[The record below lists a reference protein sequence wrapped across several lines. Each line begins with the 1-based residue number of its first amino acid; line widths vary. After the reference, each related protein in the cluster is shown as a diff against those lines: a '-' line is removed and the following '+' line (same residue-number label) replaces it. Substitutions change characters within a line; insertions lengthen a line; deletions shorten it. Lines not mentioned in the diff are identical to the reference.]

1 MKAVMSPEQP
11 LERRHT
17 GRPIDHDTRPCPTCN
32 LQAEFNERYVFDGE
46 VMPAWVCV
54 NPNCP
59 RIIARRRTQRL
70 ADALSSHEVVREA
83 RNVQAMAKRSIMK
96 SHACCE
102 RTVILAAE
110 SKARITG
117 QGLSRKGRRNRRG

>member
-11 LERRHT
+11 LERRHL
-17 GRPIDHDTRPCPTCN
+17 GRPTDHDTRPCPTCN
-32 LQAEFNERYVFDGE
+32 LQAEFNERFEFDGE

-59 RIIARRRTQRL
+59 RIIARRRTPR
-70 ADALSSHEVVREA
+70 ADTLRSDEVVREA
-83 RNVQAMAKRSIMK
+83 RNVQAMAKRSMMK
-96 SHACCE
+96 SHACYE
-102 RTVILAAE
+102 RSLILAAE

-117 QGLSRKGRRNRRG
+117 QALSRKGRRNRRG